1 MRQIVFIM
9 WVLAA
14 GVARAADQP
23 QWGQQSSRNMISAEK
38 ALPDSFDPA
47 TKKHVKWV
55 AQLGS
60 ESYAT
65 PIVAHGRVLIG
76 TNNNAPRDP
85 KHKGDRGVLLCLD
98 ETDGHLLWQLVVPK
112 LEDDKYLDWPGSGI
126 CSPPTVDGDRI
137 YAVTNRAEVVC
148 LTQGGLAAGNVGP
161 FTDEA
166 RHMTPR
172 GEALLAPGPTDADI
186 VWLFDLVS
194 HAGIHPHDQTH
205 ISILL
210 DGDILYLNTSNG
222 VDNTHRKIRS
232 PDAPS
237 LIALDKRTGKLL
249 AKDDQHI
256 GPLIFHNTWSS
267 PSMGIVNG
275 RKTLFFCGGDGVC
288 YAFEPLSGPP
298 IGTDEV
304 ATLKCLWRFDC
315 DPAGPKENVHRFTGN
330 HNQGPSTC
338 MCMPVFVDN
347 RIYLTSG
354 GDLFWGKREGYV
366 RCIDATAGS
375 GDITRSGEVWKY
387 PIGSSFSTAAV
398 YDRMVFVTSC
408 EGGIYCVDAIT
419 GQPLWTHKVE
429 GQIWASPLVADGKV
443 YIGTRNGEFLI
454 LAANREKRLISTAH
468 FEDPIAGTATAANGV
483 LYVATMKRIYA
494 IQ

>member
-1 MRQIVFIM
+1 LL
-9 WVLAA
+9 LAA
-14 GVARAADQP
+14 SPPNAALAADQP
-23 QWGQQSSRNMISAEK
+23 QWGQAFSRNMVSAEK
-38 ALPDSFDPA
+38 GLADSFDPM
-47 TKKHVKWV
+47 TKQHVKWV

-65 PIVAHGRVLIG
+65 PIVARGRVLIG

-85 KHKGDRGVLLCLD
+85 KHQGDRGVLLCLD
-98 ETDGHLLWQLVVPK
+98 ENDGHLLWQLVVPK

-148 LTQGGLAAGNVGP
+148 LSLDGLAAGKNKGP
-161 FTDEA
+161 YANEA
-166 RHMTPR
+166 KHMTPR
-172 GEALLAPGPTDADI
+172 GEALLSPGPTDADI
-186 VWLFDLVS
+186 LWLFDLVS
-194 HAGIHPHDQTH
+194 QAGIHPHDQTH

-222 VDNTHRKIRS
+222 VDNTHRKIRC

-267 PSMGIVNG
+267 PSIGFVNG

-288 YAFEPLSGPP
+288 YAFEPLGAPP
-298 IGTDEV
+298 SGTDEL

-338 MCMPVFVDN
+338 MGMPVFVDN

-366 RCIDATAGS
+366 RCIDASAGG

-419 GQPLWTHKVE
+419 GQPLWTHKVQ

-443 YIGTRNGEFLI
+443 HVGTRKGEFLVF
-454 LAANREKRLISTAH
+454 AAAREKRLISSVQL
-468 FEDPIAGTATAANGV
+468 EDPIAGTATAANGV
-483 LYVATMKRIYA
+483 LYIATMKRIYA
-494 IQ
+494 VK